1 VKVADAPRAGWYPDP
16 QSRTRLRWWDGTD
29 WTDHFRAPPTA
40 SEIARSKVAPLA
52 VPESVASVAS
62 AASAAKGQM
71 SRADMET
78 VVSEVRQVARKEA
91 ERAADLFS
99 QRAQAVARQYQ
110 PLVTE
115 YTNRV
120 LRWVKILLVVAV
132 VALVGWIVFSVVAE
146 VTFFEWL
153 GDRID
158 SLTE

>member
-1 VKVADAPRAGWYPDP
+1 
-16 QSRTRLRWWDGTD
+16 
-29 WTDHFRAPPTA
+29 
-40 SEIARSKVAPLA
+40 
-52 VPESVASVAS
+52 
-62 AASAAKGQM
+62 
-71 SRADMET
+71 
-78 VVSEVRQVARKEA
+78 VRQVARKEA

-110 PLVTE
+110 PLVTD
-115 YTNRV
+115 YTNRI

-132 VALVGWIVFSVVAE
+132 VALVGWIVFSAVAE